1 MTNNILDKEFN
12 IGECVENATENAS
25 DIQKALDLI
34 NKEHVIT
41 DPEDIKPL
49 KKFIVEK
56 NEKLKEIIESDTDD
70 ETKRNAELDEIAN
83 QADTAFYD
91 LMDIV
96 VGLGTTS
103 KGTADMASA
112 AQSFLDIKLK
122 SKIAKTE
129 LKLKKMK
136 QELDE
141 KKISAEKNSADI
153 DDNYGTTDSD
163 IIIIDKTNN

>member
-1 MTNNILDKEFN
+1 MSNNILDEQFD
-12 IGECVENATENAS
+12 IEQTS

-34 NKEHVIT
+34 NKEHVIS
-41 DPEDIKPL
+41 DPEEIKPL

-56 NEKLKEIIESDTDD
+56 NDKLKEIIETNSDD
-70 ETKRNAELDEIAN
+70 EIKTNAELDEIAN
-83 QADTAFYD
+83 QADQAFYD
-91 LMDIV
+91 LMDMV
-96 VGLGTTS
+96 VGIGTPS

-122 SKIAKTE
+122 SKMAKTE

-141 KKISAEKNSADI
+141 KKLSAEKDSTDNDE
-153 DDNYGTTDSD
+153 NYGTSDSD
-163 IIIIDKTNN
+163 IIIIDKTNK

>member
-1 MTNNILDKEFN
+1 MSNNILDNEFN
-12 IGECVENATENAS
+12 IGQSVENASDNAS

-34 NKEHVIT
+34 NKEHIIT
-41 DPEDIKPL
+41 DPSEIKPL

-56 NEKLKEIIESDTDD
+56 NDKLKEIIETNSDD
-70 ETKRNAELDEIAN
+70 EVKTNAELDEIAN
-83 QADTAFYD
+83 QADQAFYD
-91 LMDIV
+91 LMDMV
-96 VGLGTTS
+96 VGIGTPS

-122 SKIAKTE
+122 SKMAKTE

-141 KKISAEKNSADI
+141 KKLSAEKDSADV
-153 DDNYGTTDSD
+153 DDNYGTSDSD
-163 IIIIDKTNN
+163 IIIIDKTNK